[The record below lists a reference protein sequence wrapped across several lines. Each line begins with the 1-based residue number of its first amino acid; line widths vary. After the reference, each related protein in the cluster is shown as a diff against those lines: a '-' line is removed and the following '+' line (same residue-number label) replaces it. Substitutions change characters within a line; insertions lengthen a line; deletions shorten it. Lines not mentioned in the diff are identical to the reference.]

1 MAPFLYL
8 CLNKEMCCPVC
19 VCVCVCGVCGGICVC
34 AHARVCVDCTLT
46 RAVLDSSIIISVSEN
61 RCSDSAVQRSTVNT
75 LFTQHNTLCNPLAN
89 NTTPGHHLLQ
99 TVNEA

>member
-1 MAPFLYL
+1 
-8 CLNKEMCCPVC
+8 MCVRARTRVC
-19 VCVCVCGVCGGICVC
+19 VC
-34 AHARVCVDCTLT
+34 VCVDCTLT

-75 LFTQHNTLCNPLAN
+75 LFTQRNTLCNPLAN